1 MKESDVLQKKACSSR
16 RLSKKLCT
24 EKEEA
29 KKGDLFEETKA
40 NAEKDIDQ
48 LFKVS
53 LGDEYNVVIE
63 WRSAE

>member
-1 MKESDVLQKKACSSR
+1 ME
-16 RLSKKLCT
+16 
-24 EKEEA
+24 EEA
-29 KKGDLFEETKA
+29 KKGDLFEEAKA

>member
-1 MKESDVLQKKACSSR
+1 MIVC
-16 RLSKKLCT
+16 LSVSKGFSM
-24 EKEEA
+24 EEEA
-29 KKGDLFEETKA
+29 KKGDLFEEAKA